1 MEGLC
6 SALLLAARS
15 SEESAMEIDRGSKAS
30 TAQQEAQE
38 KAVMAEFSKFLS
50 NIVSEVGNKTSSN
63 SDQVAED
70 NRLMSLLLNS

>member
-15 SEESAMEIDRGSKAS
+15 SEESAMEIDPGSKAS